1 MFGPDQSFPP
11 SDSVI
16 PWQVS
21 KCRHLAIFRRQQTMI
36 MAQFPRIPHPAPNM
50 LMSVEM
56 VNQRLDTANQLVSEL
71 RKRIKTFARAAE
83 SALAQSTYDVEML
96 ALHEQRIAALQDKVD
111 ELITLLLPEDQRT
124 DVLRSGRQIK
134 LWESHRK
141 VN

>member
-1 MFGPDQSFPP
+1 
-11 SDSVI
+11 
-16 PWQVS
+16 
-21 KCRHLAIFRRQQTMI
+21 

-96 ALHEQRIAALQDKVD
+96 ALHEQRIAALQGKVD
-111 ELITLLLPEDQRT
+111 ELIAIVAPRRSTNGRLAQRSADQNCEK
-124 DVLRSGRQIK
+124 S
-134 LWESHRK
+134 
-141 VN
+141 

>member
-1 MFGPDQSFPP
+1 
-11 SDSVI
+11 
-16 PWQVS
+16 
-21 KCRHLAIFRRQQTMI
+21 
-36 MAQFPRIPHPAPNM
+36 MAQFPRIPHPAPNV

-111 ELITLLLPEDQRT
+111 ELIAIVAPRRSTNGLLAQRSTDQHCEK
-124 DVLRSGRQIK
+124 S
-134 LWESHRK
+134 
-141 VN
+141 

>member
-1 MFGPDQSFPP
+1 
-11 SDSVI
+11 
-16 PWQVS
+16 
-21 KCRHLAIFRRQQTMI
+21 MI

-111 ELITLLLPEDQRT
+111 ELIAIVAPRRSTNGLLVQRSADQNCEK
-124 DVLRSGRQIK
+124 S
-134 LWESHRK
+134 
-141 VN
+141 

>member
-21 KCRHLAIFRRQQTMI
+21 KCRHLAIFRRQQTDDNG
-36 MAQFPRIPHPAPNM
+36 AVSANSAPGAEHAYV
-50 LMSVEM
+50 VEM

-111 ELITLLLPEDQRT
+111 ELIAIVAPRRSTNGLLAQRSTDQNCEK
-124 DVLRSGRQIK
+124 S
-134 LWESHRK
+134 
-141 VN
+141 

>member
-11 SDSVI
+11 SDSII

-21 KCRHLAIFRRQQTMI
+21 KCRHLAIFRRQQTDDNG
-36 MAQFPRIPHPAPNM
+36 AVSANSAPAPNM

-56 VNQRLDTANQLVSEL
+56 VNQRLDTANHLVSEL

-96 ALHEQRIAALQDKVD
+96 ALHEQRIAALQGKVD
-111 ELITLLLPEDQRT
+111 ELIAIVGPRRSTNGLLAQRSA
-124 DVLRSGRQIK
+124 DKNCEKS
-134 LWESHRK
+134 
-141 VN
+141 